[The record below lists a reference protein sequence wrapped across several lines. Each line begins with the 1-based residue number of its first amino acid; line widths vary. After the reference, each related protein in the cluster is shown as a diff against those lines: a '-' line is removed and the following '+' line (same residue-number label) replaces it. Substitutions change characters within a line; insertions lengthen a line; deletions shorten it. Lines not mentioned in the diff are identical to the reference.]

1 MKRKLVVF
9 FVFNFY
15 NFFVFSQL
23 KDLQIDSLNYIWGD
37 YYFLN
42 SNYEKSISKYKLNEG
57 NLSIDRFRNLAKSY
71 IRTNNIE
78 KAKSIYEKITKS
90 NKATVLDYYNY
101 ANLLPAGS
109 NLAMEYLEKAIK
121 LPLKKLNYSE
131 NVGNVLPDEYVIKN
145 AQGNS
150 EKGDHGL
157 IFIDNKI
164 DSKVFFLSEQSNSKE
179 IKTRSKKVKSRFY
192 DFFG

>member
-9 FVFNFY
+9 LVFNFY

-78 KAKSIYEKITKS
+78 KAKSIYEKLQNQIIIF
-90 NKATVLDYYNY
+90 
-101 ANLLPAGS
+101 
-109 NLAMEYLEKAIK
+109 YL
-121 LPLKKLNYSE
+121 S
-131 NVGNVLPDEYVIKN
+131 
-145 AQGNS
+145 
-150 EKGDHGL
+150 
-157 IFIDNKI
+157 
-164 DSKVFFLSEQSNSKE
+164 
-179 IKTRSKKVKSRFY
+179 
-192 DFFG
+192 

>member
-1 MKRKLVVF
+1 MVFLQMRLEMALVCQPMKF
-9 FVFNFY
+9 FKIRYFFKRRRFYFHLDFFKHEKKVSCFFSFQFY

-78 KAKSIYEKITKS
+78 KAKSIYEK
-90 NKATVLDYYNY
+90 NY
-101 ANLLPAGS
+101 
-109 NLAMEYLEKAIK
+109 KIK
-121 LPLKKLNYSE
+121 
-131 NVGNVLPDEYVIKN
+131 
-145 AQGNS
+145 
-150 EKGDHGL
+150 
-157 IFIDNKI
+157 
-164 DSKVFFLSEQSNSKE
+164 
-179 IKTRSKKVKSRFY
+179 
-192 DFFG
+192 